1 MYVQVGAF
9 GELANA
15 EGLAAR
21 LRAAGFGNARVVTSE
36 ETGRTLH
43 RVRVGPVAS
52 SSEFDAV
59 RAQLARA
66 GFGET
71 RLLVDR

>member
-9 GELANA
+9 ADRTNA
-15 EGLAAR
+15 EAFVAR
-21 LRAAGFGNARVVTSE
+21 LRAAGFGNAGVATSADA
-36 ETGRTLH
+36 GRTLH
-43 RVRVGPVAS
+43 RVRVGPVAT

-66 GFGET
+66 GFGDS
-71 RLLVDR
+71 RLVVDR